1 MLLYRAAHAG
11 EVVNSPSSKQL
22 YGRTSTF
29 GTPLKAT
36 KEEEDALLASLD
48 PGDGRRPSKRR
59 PAVMSHEE
67 RRAIIE
73 APFQTVVHTHSS
85 AWGGVFVRE
94 SVPTEGRR
102 VWQERPEDEE
112 WMKNRWEEK

>member
-1 MLLYRAAHAG
+1 MNA
-11 EVVNSPSSKQL
+11 PSSKYL

-29 GTPLKAT
+29 GTRLTTTEA
-36 KEEEDALLASLD
+36 EGDAIMANLD
-48 PGDGRRPSKRR
+48 PGPPRKRR
-59 PAVMSHEE
+59 AALMPHEQ
-67 RRAIIE
+67 RRRLIE

>member
-1 MLLYRAAHAG
+1 M
-11 EVVNSPSSKQL
+11 NSPSSKYL

-29 GTPLKAT
+29 GTRLTTTEA
-36 KEEEDALLASLD
+36 EGDAIMAALN
-48 PGDGRRPSKRR
+48 PGPDDLYPSKSMQRR
-59 PAVMSHEE
+59 VQAQKRIPVLMPHEQ
-67 RRAIIE
+67 RQALIR
-73 APFQTVVHTHSS
+73 APFVATVHLHSS
-85 AWGGVFVRE
+85 AWGGVFIRE